1 MISRMA
7 KALDVI
13 AVGVLALV
21 LYLPNLSRHYD
32 LDGVAEAL
40 ALEDGFIFTPNHLL
54 YRAVGYTTHSFLGA
68 WGYHG
73 ASLWTLRALSA
84 VFGAMGIAL
93 TFLAFKRLTGHQIL
107 SAAGSL
113 WLATTPVYWGSS
125 TDAGYVTLASLFIAA
140 SLVCIFGPP
149 TKLRMV
155 SCGLCSGLGILAWQG
170 NVFFV
175 PGVLLGLFI
184 LHRKMGLKA
193 IAVRSIFVLAPL
205 AILVAAGFGAAG
217 FSLGHTTIRGL
228 LQWASGHVGGA
239 LPLWGKF
246 ELNRV
251 VILGDSFVRSIVTG
265 QSGVFPLFPARLS
278 MILIAVMSAVIL
290 AIQWRKTAA
299 MRAETL
305 VLAVSFCLYVPFL
318 VWWDPWATKWF
329 VVVNVFLAGI
339 IVRIWSGHVSRKPLM
354 AGLVAAVC
362 LNALTVFVE
371 EVHPRHATAS
381 AAVAT
386 AECVARHMT
395 DKDLFLATDWYW
407 ADYLRYFHQ
416 RKVTSFLSKAADLG
430 DKQKVF
436 RAVNDVAGKT
446 QQEGGTVYIIDFQS
460 YSPEHIQWLES
471 QTGIT
476 AEEFAQF
483 GSVPAFDCESKR
495 LRKLLPLK

>member
-1 MISRMA
+1 MA

-155 SCGLCSGLGILAWQG
+155 SCGSCSGLAILAWQG

-251 VILGDSFVRSIVTG
+251 VILGYSFVRSIVTG
-265 QSGVFPLFPARLS
+265 QSGVFPLLPARLS

-290 AIQWRKTAA
+290 AIQWRKTSA
-299 MRAETL
+299 MRAEIL

-339 IVRIWSGHVSRKPLM
+339 IVRIWSRHVSRKPLM

-446 QQEGGTVYIIDFQS
+446 QQEGGTVYMIDFQS